1 MVRGISRE
9 FEPDSIIL
17 IVDVSKCVRNESEFS
32 GVEIGRNLFRLA
44 VPGASKQNS
53 VPLFKYH
60 VLCRFKVP
68 FAIYINI

>member
-1 MVRGISRE
+1 MLVREISRE
-9 FEPDSIIL
+9 FELDSIIL
-17 IVDVSKCVRNESEFS
+17 IVDVSKCFKNESEFS

-53 VPLFKYH
+53 VPLFKYY
-60 VLCRFKVP
+60 VCRSKVP